1 MQQWVDT
8 YLRSQGQTI
17 QSFEE
22 VRMMPW
28 SQVYRVTTSEGKVMY
43 LKHMSSPF
51 VIEAKLL
58 QYWTNQ
64 QNHQVPQILAVNP
77 DLNCFLMEGSGQC
90 LRPLLQENYRM
101 DWVCGALQSYAKMQQ
116 QESQHLDELLAL
128 GVPDWRLAKLPGLY
142 AEFISRRD
150 FLKAEGLREREIDFL
165 HHLISKVEVICEDF
179 AIYPIPETI
188 EHGDFH
194 DNNMLLQGDRLII
207 NDWGDAVISHPFFSL
222 VSFLD
227 SAQRNHGILKDSLA
241 YLELRDAYLDAWL
254 EYVPRDKI
262 LECFAWAEK
271 LGMVKFV
278 ISFYRVALCPGMGN
292 LGQYQG
298 TIARALRLWK
308 G

>member
-1 MQQWVDT
+1 
-8 YLRSQGQTI
+8 
-17 QSFEE
+17 
-22 VRMMPW
+22 
-28 SQVYRVTTSEGKVMY
+28 
-43 LKHMSSPF
+43 
-51 VIEAKLL
+51 
-58 QYWTNQ
+58 
-64 QNHQVPQILAVNP
+64 
-77 DLNCFLMEGSGQC
+77 
-90 LRPLLQENYRM
+90 
-101 DWVCGALQSYAKMQQ
+101 
-116 QESQHLDELLAL
+116 
-128 GVPDWRLAKLPGLY
+128 
-142 AEFISRRD
+142 
-150 FLKAEGLREREIDFL
+150 
-165 HHLISKVEVICEDF
+165 
-179 AIYPIPETI
+179 
-188 EHGDFH
+188 
-194 DNNMLLQGDRLII
+194 
-207 NDWGDAVISHPFFSL
+207 